1 MSNGVNE
8 EAEVAEATPVVPDG
22 NDAPEPE
29 AVEPVRA
36 WLVGYG
42 RLGLIN
48 IVAESQEGLV
58 ARIGKLRRSAG
69 LSFLAYGASTLEPF
83 EVLSNN
89 PRAPDKTTIWLDPLL
104 IQAVLDE
111 FTPRPAGAG
120 EAGPPPGLAAMLAQI
135 GHRAP
140 EAEGDVAEVVVEPG
154 MKSGE

>member
-1 MSNGVNE
+1 MNDNFPASEKAVSE
-8 EAEVAEATPVVPDG
+8 PTPVPVP
-22 NDAPEPE
+22 DAPEPE

-58 ARIGKLRRSAG
+58 ARIKKLRRSAG

-111 FTPRPAGAG
+111 FFPRPAGAPG
-120 EAGPPPGLAAMLAQI
+120 LPPGLAAVLAQI
-135 GHRAP
+135 GQSEP